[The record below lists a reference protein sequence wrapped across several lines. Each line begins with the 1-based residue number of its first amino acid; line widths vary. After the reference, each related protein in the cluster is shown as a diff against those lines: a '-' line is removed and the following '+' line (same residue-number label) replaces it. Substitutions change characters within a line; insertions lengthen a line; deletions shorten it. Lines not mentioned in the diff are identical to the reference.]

1 MPLAGV
7 AVIRPPSNVHYM
19 MQSTSTITARSVPFQ
34 HDRNTDPQHNDSRIT
49 GREAAP
55 QKKLRTFASFF
66 YERVFLYIVLVAAVK
81 RGAKRPMEF
90 SDGGQRGSSAPA
102 MPSLTVILP
111 AWGALCAKPV
121 RAGSRQSETVFAQS

>member
-1 MPLAGV
+1 
-7 AVIRPPSNVHYM
+7 M

-66 YERVFLYIVLVAAVK
+66 YEKGLSLYRTSGCGEAGRQTSYGV
-81 RGAKRPMEF
+81 

-102 MPSLTVILP
+102 MPSL
-111 AWGALCAKPV
+111 
-121 RAGSRQSETVFAQS
+121 

>member
-19 MQSTSTITARSVPFQ
+19 MQSTSTITARSVPFH

-55 QKKLRTFASFF
+55 QKKLRTSARFF

-81 RGAKRPMEF
+81 RGGKRPMEF
-90 SDGGQRGSSAPA
+90 RMA
-102 MPSLTVILP
+102 VKEVVLP
-111 AWGALCAKPV
+111 LP
-121 RAGSRQSETVFAQS
+121 RPR